1 MTRARDKL
9 PGKITRYPSPP
20 LSSESSSIICA
31 KTSLELDENLDSF
44 KAVTLAMHYELY
56 DLADSKKRILHKR
69 FNSLYLKSLNLHAL
83 MYLWDLL

>member
-20 LSSESSSIICA
+20 LSSIICA
-31 KTSLELDENLDSF
+31 KTSLELDENSDSF
-44 KAVTLAMHYELY
+44 KALTLAMHYELY

-69 FNSLYLKSLNLHAL
+69 FNSLYLKSLNLNLHAL